1 MWKRV
6 LKSIQIENTVQ
17 KGVRGLFGNIQKI
30 FGYSHEKREILIP
43 NRAKNWTSTVEQHLD
58 RGLEEIKRFCE
69 ENDYNLVEIFTDQK
83 TGRNFERPSYQ
94 LLRNKVLRAGDILI
108 ITELDRLGRDKKAIL
123 DELRWFKE
131 HDIRVMI
138 LELPTTLIQIQKM
151 DNSIAEMLLEAVGN
165 MLIELY
171 ASMAQAEMEKK
182 DKRQREGIMAKKERG
197 EWDDYGRPRKMS
209 LEEFSKK
216 YEKVESGEKRPFQLM
231 RELGMTKATFY
242 RYKKEVE
249 RKKEQG

>member
-1 MWKRV
+1 MNV
-6 LKSIQIENTVQ
+6 Y
-17 KGVRGLFGNIQKI
+17 
-30 FGYSHEKREILIP
+30 GYHR
-43 NRAKNWTSTVEQHLD
+43 TSTVEQHLD

-151 DNSIAEMLLEAVGN
+151 DNSTAEMLLESVGN

-209 LEEFSKK
+209 MDEFFKK
-216 YEKVESGEKRPFQLM
+216 YEQVEKGEKRPFQLM
-231 RELGMTKATFY
+231 KELGMTKSTFY

>member
-1 MWKRV
+1 MNV
-6 LKSIQIENTVQ
+6 Y
-17 KGVRGLFGNIQKI
+17 
-30 FGYSHEKREILIP
+30 GYHR
-43 NRAKNWTSTVEQHLD
+43 TSTVEQHLD
-58 RGLEEIKRFCE
+58 RGLEEIRRFCE
-69 ENDYNLVEIFTDQK
+69 ENEYNLVEIFTDQK

-108 ITELDRLGRDKKAIL
+108 ITELDRLGRNKKAIL

-131 HDIRVMI
+131 QDIRVMI
-138 LELPTTLIQIQKM
+138 LELPTTLIQIEKM

-171 ASMAQAEMEKK
+171 ASMAQAELEKK

-209 LEEFSKK
+209 LEQFSKK
-216 YEKVESGEKRPFQLM
+216 YEEVESGLKKPFQLM
-231 RELGMTKATFY
+231 RELGMTKSTFY
-242 RYKKEVE
+242 RYKQEIE
-249 RKKEQG
+249 RRKEQG

>member
-1 MWKRV
+1 MNV
-6 LKSIQIENTVQ
+6 Y
-17 KGVRGLFGNIQKI
+17 
-30 FGYSHEKREILIP
+30 GYHR
-43 NRAKNWTSTVEQHLD
+43 TSTVEQHLD

-171 ASMAQAEMEKK
+171 ASMAQAEIEKK

>member
-1 MWKRV
+1 MNV
-6 LKSIQIENTVQ
+6 Y
-17 KGVRGLFGNIQKI
+17 
-30 FGYSHEKREILIP
+30 GYHR
-43 NRAKNWTSTVEQHLD
+43 TSTVEQHLD

-197 EWDDYGRPRKMS
+197 EWEDYGRPRKMS

>member
-1 MWKRV
+1 MNV
-6 LKSIQIENTVQ
+6 Y
-17 KGVRGLFGNIQKI
+17 
-30 FGYSHEKREILIP
+30 GYHR
-43 NRAKNWTSTVEQHLD
+43 TSTVEQHLD

-83 TGRNFERPSYQ
+83 TGRNFERPSYK

-216 YEKVESGEKRPFQLM
+216 YEKVQSGEKRPFQLM

>member
-1 MWKRV
+1 MNV
-6 LKSIQIENTVQ
+6 Y
-17 KGVRGLFGNIQKI
+17 
-30 FGYSHEKREILIP
+30 GYHR
-43 NRAKNWTSTVEQHLD
+43 TSTVEQHLD

-138 LELPTTLIQIQKM
+138 LELPTTLIQIQEM

-216 YEKVESGEKRPFQLM
+216 YEKVQSGEKRPFQLM

-249 RKKEQG
+249 GKKEQG

>member
-1 MWKRV
+1 MNV
-6 LKSIQIENTVQ
+6 Y
-17 KGVRGLFGNIQKI
+17 
-30 FGYSHEKREILIP
+30 GYHR
-43 NRAKNWTSTVEQHLD
+43 TSTVEQHLD

-83 TGRNFERPSYQ
+83 TGRNFERPSYK

>member
-1 MWKRV
+1 MNV
-6 LKSIQIENTVQ
+6 Y
-17 KGVRGLFGNIQKI
+17 
-30 FGYSHEKREILIP
+30 GYHR
-43 NRAKNWTSTVEQHLD
+43 TSTVEQHLD

>member
-1 MWKRV
+1 MNV
-6 LKSIQIENTVQ
+6 Y
-17 KGVRGLFGNIQKI
+17 
-30 FGYSHEKREILIP
+30 GYHR
-43 NRAKNWTSTVEQHLD
+43 TSTVEQHLD

-171 ASMAQAEMEKK
+171 ASMEQAEIEKK

-197 EWDDYGRPRKMS
+197 EWEDYGRPRKMS

>member
-1 MWKRV
+1 MNV
-6 LKSIQIENTVQ
+6 Y
-17 KGVRGLFGNIQKI
+17 
-30 FGYSHEKREILIP
+30 GYHR
-43 NRAKNWTSTVEQHLD
+43 TSTVEQHLD

-249 RKKEQG
+249 CKKEQG